1 MRGPSARRELA
12 FVCAFASVGV
22 VLVLAV
28 AFAPWYPA
36 LSDPAGVAPAVWH
49 QMLGLLGGV

>member
-12 FVCAFASVGV
+12 FVVGFAAFGV
-22 VLVLAV
+22 ALVLVV

-36 LSDPAGVAPAVWH
+36 LSDPAGAAPAVLH